1 MMNKILLIAL
11 ILFAFT
17 AQSQIVIYTDANP
30 IFTQVAFLNYYPD
43 ARGVGLG
50 NTGVATS
57 PDVNSLFWN
66 PAKLAFIEQSGYG
79 DLGFTGSF
87 NPDYIDMKKR
97 FNSYASA
104 YKTMG
109 RQTIASS
116 YKFHK
121 IGEIIYTDE
130 TGAFIRRS
138 EPMEYSIDVSYVY
151 RISDRFSAALTF
163 RYIYS
168 RLFDKD
174 FYVQGIETQP
184 GRSYAGDV
192 SLFYKKNLSISSLE
206 KSSLNLGLNISN
218 IGSKISYQKQY
229 DDTYFIPTNLRVGA
243 GFNVEQNNHKAS
255 FSFDLNKLLVP
266 TNPVYEMDAS
276 GHIIYDE
283 NGNPIIAQ
291 GKDPNVSVVKGM
303 IQSFYD
309 APNGFKEEMQ
319 EIHFGLGLE
328 YWYKNIAA
336 LRTGYYFDHISK
348 GNRQLYNVGTGFR
361 YQLFEV
367 DFTYSFV
374 LNKNQTEFYRK
385 YNQNSWFVSL
395 ILHFNTKTKQEG

>member
-1 MMNKILLIAL
+1 MKKILLITL
-11 ILFAFT
+11 ILIASA
-17 AQSQIVIYTDANP
+17 AQSQIILTSDANP
-30 IFTQVAFLNYYPD
+30 IFTQVPFLNFYPD

-57 PDVNSLFWN
+57 PDANSLFWN

-87 NPDYIDMKKR
+87 NPDYVDLEKR

-104 YKTMG
+104 YKTIG

-116 YKFHK
+116 YKFLK
-121 IGEIIYTDE
+121 IGEITYTDE
-130 TGAFIRRS
+130 TGAIIRRS
-138 EPMEYSIDVSYVY
+138 KPMEYSIDIAYAY
-151 RISDRFSAALTF
+151 RFTEGFSAALTF
-163 RYIYS
+163 RYVYS

-174 FYVQGIETQP
+174 FHVQDIENQP

-192 SLFYKKNLSISSLE
+192 SVFYTKKLSISSFE
-206 KSSLNLGLNISN
+206 KSGLNLGLNISN
-218 IGSKISYQKQY
+218 IGSKMSYQKQY
-229 DDTYFIPTNLRVGA
+229 DDTYFIPTNLRLGTS
-243 GFNVEQNNHKAS
+243 FNIEQNNHKAS

-266 TNPVYEMDAS
+266 TNPVYAMDS
-276 GHIIYDE
+276 TGFPIYE
-283 NGNPIIAQ
+283 NGEPVIAM
-291 GKDPNVSVVKGM
+291 GKDPNVSVGKGM

-328 YWYKNIAA
+328 YWYKNMAA
-336 LRTGYYFDHISK
+336 FRTGYYYDHKYK

-361 YQLFEV
+361 YQLFEL

-374 LNKNQTEFYRK
+374 INRNQAEQYRK
-385 YNQNSWFVSL
+385 YIQNSWFVSL
-395 ILHFNTKTKQEG
+395 ILHFNTKTKQSG

>member
-1 MMNKILLIAL
+1 MKKILLITL

-17 AQSQIVIYTDANP
+17 AQSQFYYTSDANP
-30 IFTQVAFLNYYPD
+30 IFTQVSFLNFYPD

-57 PDVNSLFWN
+57 PDANSMFWN
-66 PAKLAFIEQSGYG
+66 PAKLAFIEQSGYS

-87 NPDYIDMKKR
+87 NPDYVDLEKR

-104 YKTMG
+104 YKTIG

-121 IGEIIYTDE
+121 SGEIMLTDNYGNVI
-130 TGAFIRRS
+130 GAMN
-138 EPMEYSIDVSYVY
+138 PMDYSIDVSYAY
-151 RISDRFSAALTF
+151 RFTKGFSAALTF

-168 RLFDKD
+168 RLFSKD
-174 FYVQGIETQP
+174 IYIQGIKTQP

-192 SLFYKKNLSISSLE
+192 SVFYTKKLPISSLE
-206 KSSLNLGLNISN
+206 KCSLNLGLNISN
-218 IGSKISYQKQY
+218 IGSKMSYQKQY
-229 DDTYFIPTNLRVGA
+229 DDTYFIPTNLRLGTS
-243 GFNVEQNNHKAS
+243 FNIEQNDHKAS

-266 TNPVYEMDAS
+266 TNPVYAMDS
-276 GHIIYDE
+276 TGFPLYE
-283 NGNPIIAQ
+283 NGEPVISE
-291 GKDPNVSVVKGM
+291 GKDPNVSVGKGM

-328 YWYKNIAA
+328 YWYKKRAA
-336 LRTGYYFDHISK
+336 FRTGYYYDHIYK

-361 YQLFEV
+361 YQFFEL

-374 LNKNQTEFYRK
+374 LNKNQAEFYRK
-385 YNQNSWFVSL
+385 YNQSSWFVSL
-395 ILHFNTKTKQEG
+395 ILHFNTKTKQSG